1 MKQIIN
7 SKLYDTAT
15 ADAVG
20 SYGYSS
26 GDFYLGETLY
36 EMQTGGFFL
45 HRAGD
50 AEECII
56 PCTELEAKAWAHRY
70 LGLDLDTY
78 TTTFRA
84 VEE

>member
-1 MKQIIN
+1 MKKIIN
-7 SKLYDTAT
+7 GKLYDTST
-15 ADAVG
+15 AEAVG

-26 GDFYLGETLY
+26 GDYYLGETLY

-56 PCTELEAKAWAHRY
+56 PYTELEAKAWAHRN
-70 LGLDLDTY
+70 LGLDIDTY
-78 TTTFRA
+78 TTTFGEA
-84 VEE
+84 EE